1 MSKLVSMGILSVVLL
16 VSIFT
21 FIVPVNAAN
30 TNGFDQYGYN
40 YKARNFVGKA
50 DGVDRVLDGMVWG
63 DAAYANDHLVMKWNE
78 AWDLCND
85 NGYDNPAFCLGAWT
99 SNEWNGNVKGGSG
112 EVWHYK
118 IIWVGSQ
125 GDASPYWRDG
135 GYLIWGNYEVIMSHG
150 TVANEHFW
158 DAHAHPT
165 GYGP

>member
-1 MSKLVSMGILSVVLL
+1 M
-16 VSIFT
+16 
-21 FIVPVNAAN
+21 NAAN
-30 TNGFDQYGYN
+30 TNGFDQFGYN
-40 YKARNFVGKA
+40 YKARIFVGKA

-63 DAAYANDHLVMKWNE
+63 DPTYANDHLVMKWNE

-85 NGYDNPAFCLGAWT
+85 NGNNDPAFCLGAWT
-99 SNEWNGNVKGGSG
+99 SNEWNGNVKDGSG

-118 IIWVGSQ
+118 IIWVGSDVSDGSDVTHSQ
-125 GDASPYWRDG
+125 YWRDG